1 MRFLK
6 EQAMKNKLM
15 MVVGAAGAKV
25 FPILFGLYLSRVFG
39 FADYANFILIV
50 TYAAALTAVAAMGS
64 APQILRLGAVDEPEK
79 HVITVVTIGVLF
91 TAVLVVLSSI
101 FWFFLA
107 TNPLTTKPLAAQS
120 DGLGLLLLGEMAL
133 GLIFYAISQAIF
145 NVNGKFRAAGISSI
159 VTYAGSAVMGISV
172 GFVWG
177 VDTLAL
183 LAYFTFFMV
192 ASLLF
197 FIISQ
202 RHYIKTWRMYRRLM
216 NAKDLIAG
224 MKATLRTS
232 LFGVVTL
239 VGFFMIMAI
248 VHTTLSVHDSAVF
261 AMSFQL
267 FQAGIFLPSI
277 LGGIVIPKM
286 VSATKTADLDGEKEI
301 HKKIR
306 ILYFAVG
313 VGWTVLVAA
322 FAYPLLG
329 LYGFD
334 QNIESAYAIVLF
346 QIAGIFAVMQ
356 AYHIQKGVSSGHFG
370 LLATAAIVWLLVAL
384 ISLQLMGHRLLSAVF
399 SLVVA
404 YGVSFFFYEGY
415 RVLIDKRTK

>member
-1 MRFLK
+1 
-6 EQAMKNKLM
+6 MKNKLM
-15 MVVGAAGAKV
+15 MVVGAAVAKV

-64 APQILRLGAVDEPEK
+64 APQILRLGAVDEPDK

-91 TAVLVVLSSI
+91 TVVLVVLSSI

-107 TNPLTTKPLAAQS
+107 AKPLAAQS
-120 DGLGLLLLGEMAL
+120 DGFGLFLLGEMAL

-145 NVNGKFRAAGISSI
+145 NVNGKFRAAGTSSI
-159 VTYAGSAVMGISV
+159 VTYAGSAVLGMSV

-216 NAKDLIAG
+216 NVRDLIAG

-261 AMSFQL
+261 SMSFQL

-286 VSATKTADLDGEKEI
+286 VSATKTPDLDGEKEI

-313 VGWTVLVAA
+313 VSWTVLVAV

-334 QNIESAYAIVLF
+334 QNTESAYAIVLF

-415 RVLIDKRTK
+415 RVLNDKRT